1 VKSRKTIPTE
11 GSEIDTAGWWQPP
24 PVAPAGP
31 PHVQWH
37 LRSVDPATGTRED
50 GLVGSL
56 GYLAAVNVV
65 IWVGLFLYLWRLDRR
80 LAEREKGPS
89 R

>member
-1 VKSRKTIPTE
+1 VR
-11 GSEIDTAGWWQPP
+11 
-24 PVAPAGP
+24 
-31 PHVQWH
+31 
-37 LRSVDPATGTRED
+37 
-50 GLVGSL
+50 SL

-80 LAEREKGPS
+80 LAESERE

>member
-1 VKSRKTIPTE
+1 MS
-11 GSEIDTAGWWQPP
+11 
-24 PVAPAGP
+24 
-31 PHVQWH
+31 
-37 LRSVDPATGTRED
+37 
-50 GLVGSL
+50 SL

-80 LAEREKGPS
+80 ISAAESRE